1 MDAED
6 IHCAGCGGGEAND
19 DDDILLCDGFCDRAF
34 HQSCV
39 QPPVAVEDIPEGDE
53 GWLCPLCDARVD
65 AFYTIN
71 NDFDL
76 ELDAAKASWVDVF
89 ADEAAANDAGEG
101 PGQPNDPAAKP
112 SRGAGGVMDEEWAD
126 DESDDEDFGE
136 DGASDDGE
144 DDEDE
149 PLSGSARSSDSD
161 ESDTADSDENSEAA
175 RLRRAMREEPEV
187 MLGKRRRVAV
197 DYRKLNDEMFG
208 DGEAF
213 EGEREDERIGGWGP
227 ASPKTK
233 SRGSGGTRASHPG
246 ASRDRD
252 RCETTRGDEPGAS
265 RARGQDP
272 RDVLAR
278 PRGRR
283 FGPRGRRRRRRRR
296 RARDFPR
303 DARRVGARVRRE
315 ASSRAGRVGRHR
327 RFTRAHS
334 APGEG
339 LVSEPT
345 TTGQGERRFR
355 RAFVSGAPT
364 SRAAPRSF
372 PSRTTTTPRRRLLRR
387 RLLRVTCKMHA
398 SSIQVTRAVRIDRA
412 SVPVR

>member
-1 MDAED
+1 MR
-6 IHCAGCGGGEAND
+6 CSGTG
-19 DDDILLCDGFCDRAF
+19 R
-34 HQSCV
+34 
-39 QPPVAVEDIPEGDE
+39 
-53 GWLCPLCDARVD
+53 R
-65 AFYTIN
+65 
-71 NDFDL
+71 
-76 ELDAAKASWVDVF
+76 
-89 ADEAAANDAGEG
+89 
-101 PGQPNDPAAKP
+101 
-112 SRGAGGVMDEEWAD
+112 SRGNARTNESEGGD
-126 DESDDEDFGE
+126 
-136 DGASDDGE
+136 
-144 DDEDE
+144 
-149 PLSGSARSSDSD
+149 
-161 ESDTADSDENSEAA
+161 
-175 RLRRAMREEPEV
+175 RRV
-187 MLGKRRRVAV
+187 RRR
-197 DYRKLNDEMFG
+197 NQ
-208 DGEAF
+208 
-213 EGEREDERIGGWGP
+213 
-227 ASPKTK
+227 
-233 SRGSGGTRASHPG
+233 RGSGGTRASHPG
-246 ASRDRD
+246 ASRD

-355 RAFVSGAPT
+355 RAFVSGAST